1 MATSLNKNGS
11 DFPARYTQL
20 NNKINTLSGK
30 TVVLKKVFG
39 LNDPPLPSL
48 YMLPKNSGK
57 KIVNIHAK

>member
-1 MATSLNKNGS
+1 LS
-11 DFPARYTQL
+11 DINRNTQ
-20 NNKINTLSGK
+20 INTLSGK

-57 KIVNIHAK
+57 KIVNIDAKYNQNYMILL